1 MTRAGAVDIGGTR
14 VKVGV
19 VADDGSILSRGTF
32 PTPKGGDPAQLVD
45 GIVKALT
52 PLLAAASSSSSPSS
66 SPSSAPSLSPS
77 PSVVGVGVSV
87 AGFLD
92 RDHSRMIANANLPA
106 LVDYPLRDSLRDAL
120 KLDVVLEVD
129 SNASTIAEY
138 RFGAGVGSKRLLG
151 VTIGTGLGG
160 GVIVDG
166 HVLRHTGECAG
177 DLGHIIVHPDGRPC
191 SCGAKGCLE
200 AMVCSAALSERAGGR
215 SVREVVTDAH
225 KGGTE
230 ALDAIHETAR
240 WLGIGLASLAPLFA
254 PDRVVVGGGVAAA
267 GDLMLEPARSAF
279 HDHAGDDFRDST
291 RIVGSTFGGWEGMV
305 GAASEAFIQP

>member
-1 MTRAGAVDIGGTR
+1 MTSRLAGAVDIGGTR

-19 VADDGSILSRGTF
+19 VGEDGSIVGRGTF

-45 GIVKALT
+45 GIVKHLNDVI
-52 PLLAAASSSSSPSS
+52 PSEARS
-66 SPSSAPSLSPS
+66 RL
-77 PSVVGVGVSV
+77 VGVGVSV

-92 RDHSRMIANANLPA
+92 KDHTRMIANANLPA

-138 RFGAGVGSKRLLG
+138 RFGAGRDARRLLG

-160 GVIVDG
+160 GLIIDG
-166 HVLRHTGECAG
+166 EVMRYTGECAG
-177 DLGHIIVHPDGRPC
+177 DVGHIIVKPEGRAC
-191 SCGAKGCLE
+191 TCGARGCLE

-215 SVREVVTDAH
+215 TVREVVADAQ
-225 KGGTE
+225 KGDANARE
-230 ALDAIHETAR
+230 AIEETAR

-267 GDLMLEPARSAF
+267 GDLLLEPARASF
-279 HDHAGDDFRDST
+279 HDHAGFDFRDGL
-291 RIVGSTFGGWEGMV
+291 RIVGSSFGGWEGMV
-305 GAASEAFIQP
+305 GAASSLTK